1 MSKARELA
9 NLLDSGGDV
18 IGARLGTITH
28 DWNSTANKPTLAAS
42 ATTDTTN
49 ASNISSGTIPIAQ
62 IKAGGGSGNQLRG
75 DHSWTTNCTNHA
87 NCTTNGTQSN
97 CANCYGTVQ
106 SANGSNWGKQTTRGT
121 ITLSGTNVNLHSGSG
136 NCNCACACNC

>member
-1 MSKARELA
+1 MSKARELSA
-9 NLLDSGGDV
+9 LLDSGGDV
-18 IGARLGTITH
+18 IQSKLGTITH
-28 DWNSTANKPTLAAS
+28 DWNSTSNKPTLAAS
-42 ATTDTTN
+42 ATIDTTN

-62 IKAGGGSGNQLRG
+62 IKSGGSSSTQLRG

-97 CANCYGTVQ
+97 CANCYGTLIT
-106 SANGSNWGKQTTRGT
+106 ANGSNWGKQTNAGG
-121 ITLSGTNVNLHSGSG
+121 IPVSGTNLNLHGSQS